1 MWEFRDEVIV
11 NSVLCRP
18 QDDHRPRIVNCE
30 QEPQP
35 EAPRVLQAADPTA
48 TFGIDLPSPCWQWV
62 LLLTWAPKGA
72 SSVRV
77 YLLLVTAN
85 MSFPSDPNHLRGP
98 GGGSAGLQ
106 GRGSAK
112 LLPCLGQE
120 PGNQDSWARMP
131 RSWGSDGS
139 LRVRSS
145 FWQGQT
151 TEAGTIQPPKGSAGI
166 EHQAG
171 LKAEG
176 WGRVALQQGP
186 GLRQE
191 GIILSSAED

>member
-1 MWEFRDEVIV
+1 MWEFRDEVV
-11 NSVLCRP
+11 VDSVLCWP
-18 QDDHRPRIVNCE
+18 QDDHWPGVVNCE

-35 EAPRVLQAADPTA
+35 EAPPVLWAADPTA
-48 TFGIDLPSPCWQWV
+48 TLGMDLPSPCWQWV

-85 MSFPSDPNHLRGP
+85 MSFPSEPNHLCGP
-98 GGGSAGLQ
+98 GEGSAGLQ
-106 GRGSAK
+106 GHRSAK
-112 LLPCLGQE
+112 LVPCLGQE

-139 LRVRSS
+139 LRVRFS

-151 TEAGTIQPPKGSAGI
+151 IEAGTIQPGKGSAGF
-166 EHQAG
+166 EQQAG
-171 LKAEG
+171 LKAG
-176 WGRVALQQGP
+176 GGFLCSRDLV
-186 GLRQE
+186 
-191 GIILSSAED
+191 